1 MTSTALILSLKVCSK
16 LLHLSGNIIV
26 LKVSGNLTSILV
38 SCDYCVGKSFNIIV
52 NKVNII
58 GILMRFQSKN
68 SPIVIHYLLL
78 RER

>member
-1 MTSTALILSLKVCSK
+1 MTSTALIFHLKFA
-16 LLHLSGNIIV
+16 LNFLHLSGNIIA

-38 SCDYCVGKSFNIIV
+38 SWDYCVGKSFNIIV

-68 SPIVIHYLLL
+68 SPIVIHHLLL
-78 RER
+78 REK